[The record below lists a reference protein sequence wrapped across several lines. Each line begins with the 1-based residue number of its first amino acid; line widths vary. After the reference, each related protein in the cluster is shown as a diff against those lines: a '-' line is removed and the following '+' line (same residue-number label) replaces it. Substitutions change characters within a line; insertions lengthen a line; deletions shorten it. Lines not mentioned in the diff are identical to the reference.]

1 MHAVNR
7 YVDVSAPWAL
17 AKDEARS
24 AELDRVLFNS
34 LESLRQIALM
44 VFPYMPETAEKIWG
58 HLGQQDIES
67 VALPA
72 ALEWGLLAP
81 GAKTSR
87 GEALFPRKM
96 EAAEDN

>member
-1 MHAVNR
+1 ML
-7 YVDVSAPWAL
+7 Y
-17 AKDEARS
+17 
-24 AELDRVLFNS
+24 NS
-34 LESLRQIALM
+34 LEALRQIALM
-44 VFPYMPETAEKIWG
+44 IFPYMPATAEKMWD

-72 ALEWGLLAP
+72 ALEWGLLSP
-81 GAKTSR
+81 GTGTSR